1 MANID
6 LNLTARVEDVREP
19 QRAVSPV
26 HFELAEIKKHFD
38 ESLTGIEKQ
47 GKTAAKLLEN
57 GQEEECQDIWR
68 SQIVFLEGVLD
79 FFLHEISKY
88 ALFQMFQGNWEKSE
102 KYFGIKGPMR
112 QVENAY
118 ADLSTKEWF
127 FSFLNQ
133 DMSKQVY
140 LSAESMNEQLNLIGI
155 PFNAVMGKAFPKDT
169 INESTHYGRQ
179 VVKEMFERRNKIAHQ
194 NDRDHASAD
203 RTEITLELVNTYKQ
217 QIVSIAEAIYD
228 IAAEK

>member
-47 GKTAAKLLEN
+47 GETAAKLLEN

-79 FFLHEISKY
+79 FFLHEISKK
-88 ALFQMFQGNWEKSE
+88 AKDGSITVGSCDRASDCIKSGARLFACDVGFCTME
-102 KYFGIKGPMR
+102 II
-112 QVENAY
+112 
-118 ADLSTKEWF
+118 ADE
-127 FSFLNQ
+127 
-133 DMSKQVY
+133 
-140 LSAESMNEQLNLIGI
+140 
-155 PFNAVMGKAFPKDT
+155 
-169 INESTHYGRQ
+169 
-179 VVKEMFERRNKIAHQ
+179 
-194 NDRDHASAD
+194 
-203 RTEITLELVNTYKQ
+203 
-217 QIVSIAEAIYD
+217 
-228 IAAEK
+228 

>member
-47 GKTAAKLLEN
+47 GETAAKLLEN

-102 KYFGIKGPMR
+102 KYFGIKVPMR

-127 FSFLNQ
+127 FHF
-133 DMSKQVY
+133 
-140 LSAESMNEQLNLIGI
+140 
-155 PFNAVMGKAFPKDT
+155 
-169 INESTHYGRQ
+169 
-179 VVKEMFERRNKIAHQ
+179 
-194 NDRDHASAD
+194 
-203 RTEITLELVNTYKQ
+203 
-217 QIVSIAEAIYD
+217 
-228 IAAEK
+228 